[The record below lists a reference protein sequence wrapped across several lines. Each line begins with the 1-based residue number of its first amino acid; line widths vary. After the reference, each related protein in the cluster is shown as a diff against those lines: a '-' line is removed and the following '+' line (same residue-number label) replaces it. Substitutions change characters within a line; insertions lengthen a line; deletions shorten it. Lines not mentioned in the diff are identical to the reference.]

1 MEAMAC
7 SEWRDHL
14 LEKLYGEIDGDRLAE
29 LDRHL
34 LACDACTR
42 ELDSIGLAHKTLA
55 GASPDV
61 PEPPGLILL
70 REEVAPA
77 GNWWRRP
84 GGFRMF
90 AAGFAAATVL
100 LAAGLAT
107 GLAMSPEPEARID
120 MVNQSQMQQA
130 LDSREAR
137 LMNLLDQRS
146 EQVHTSMAEFGSTM
160 ESRRKEDF
168 RLLVGELIS
177 SEMWTGRAIHENRE
191 SLRHLALASQPGV
204 TQW

>member
-1 MEAMAC
+1 MAC

-14 LEKLYGEIDGDRLAE
+14 LEKLYGEIEADRLAE

-34 LACDACTR
+34 ISCDACTR
-42 ELDSIGLAHKTLA
+42 ELDSLGLTRQTLVD
-55 GASPDV
+55 ASPAV

-70 REEVAPA
+70 REEAAPA

-84 GGFRMF
+84 GGVRMF
-90 AAGFAAATVL
+90 AAGFAAATML
-100 LAAGLAT
+100 LAAGLAA
-107 GLAMSPEPEARID
+107 GLAISPEPVVRID
-120 MVNQSQMQQA
+120 LVDQSQLQQA

-137 LMNLLDQRS
+137 LINLLDQRS
-146 EQVHTSMAEFGSTM
+146 AHVQTSLAEFGSTM